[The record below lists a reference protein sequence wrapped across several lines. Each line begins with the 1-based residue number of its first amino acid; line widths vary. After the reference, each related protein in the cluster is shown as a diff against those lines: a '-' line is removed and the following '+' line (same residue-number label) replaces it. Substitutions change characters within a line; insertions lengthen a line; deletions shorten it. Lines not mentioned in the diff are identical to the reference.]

1 MNARTIKNN
10 RKGMTLVELMDMFP
24 NEKAARKWFENIRW
38 RDGRYCPKCGSTK
51 TAEVKG
57 EKPMPYHCGD
67 CRNYF
72 SVRTGM
78 AMEKSKLPLRK
89 WVFAI
94 YLMTVNL
101 KGVSSMKIHRDL
113 GMTQKTAWLLMQKI
127 REGFMVNRKLMLGGE
142 VEIDETYIGGKE
154 SNKHKNK
161 KLKAGTG
168 GAGKAI
174 VLGMVER
181 GGRVDA
187 NIIEATDKHT
197 LQSQVKEKVNTG
209 SIIYTDE
216 ARGYKG
222 LNKTYEHYSV
232 NHSAKQYV
240 SDMAHTNGIES
251 FWALLK
257 RGYHGTYH
265 HISKKHLDRYI
276 KEFAIRH
283 NARSHSTIKQMM
295 LISYRLIGKKLT
307 YKELTQ

>member
-24 NEKAARKWFENIRW
+24 DEKAARKWFEAIRW

-127 REGFMVNRKLMLGGE
+127 REGFMVNRKLMLSGE

-181 GGRVDA
+181 GGKVDA